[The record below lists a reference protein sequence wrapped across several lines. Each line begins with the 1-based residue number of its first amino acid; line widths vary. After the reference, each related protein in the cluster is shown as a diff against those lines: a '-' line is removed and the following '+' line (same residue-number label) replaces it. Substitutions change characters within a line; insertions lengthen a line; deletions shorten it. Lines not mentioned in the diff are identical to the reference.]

1 MELWQAEYFLL
12 AGLVWFLAYIF
23 YCTKNGTLRRLFILF
38 YFIMGL
44 SLIGR
49 ALTGFIPGELW
60 QEQNRIFNQLVIIGL
75 LVVTIVK
82 VYFLVKK
89 YLMRKKE

>member
-1 MELWQAEYFLL
+1 MELWQVEYFLL

-23 YCTKNGTLRRLFILF
+23 YCTKNGILRRLFISF
-38 YFIMGL
+38 YFMMGL

-60 QEQNRIFNQLVIIGL
+60 QQQNRIFNQLVIVGL

-82 VYFLVKK
+82 VYILSKE
-89 YLMRKKE
+89 YLMKKKE